1 LNTGIAGYFFVVNCR
16 KAKLPLKRE
25 FCYSSRINFFG
36 VTTMKAILAQI
47 DLGFAIVEGLM
58 LPDGTYA
65 VSVPQIAK
73 LFSLESSHAARDI
86 KTLVKKSTLVNL
98 ANCEQEKQSKPSHS
112 NGSRLSVEQ
121 ELFSANTQGGGTFDI
136 VRQTQIEGQRH
147 KVNIISL
154 EDFSKVIYELQ
165 KKGNPVA
172 DAFLRALII
181 EGIER
186 RFDKAFGKFVEEQ
199 ERNSRIQLRMERI
212 LARTEWTDILMKRS
226 LELYGVKPKAE
237 DYRRWTI
244 YVNKML
250 FGQPHFQCDRDNM
263 TEWQQ
268 RLIKSFET
276 TASFK
281 AERYPKATPEEI
293 LTMTVNVFL

>member
-1 LNTGIAGYFFVVNCR
+1 
-16 KAKLPLKRE
+16 
-25 FCYSSRINFFG
+25 
-36 VTTMKAILAQI
+36 MKAILAQI

-65 VSVPQIAK
+65 VSVPQIVK
-73 LFSLESSHAARDI
+73 LFSLNSVNAARDI
-86 KTLVKKSTLVNL
+86 KTLIKKSTLVNPVPIKNREGQEKHAL
-98 ANCEQEKQSKPSHS
+98 ANNTPVKEPEKQRKASHS
-112 NGSRLSVEQ
+112 KGSSLFIEE
-121 ELFSANTQGGGTFDI
+121 ELFSANTENDVVFDI

-186 RFDKAFGKFVEEQ
+186 RFDKAFGNFVEEQ
-199 ERNSRIQLRMERI
+199 ERNSRIQLGMERI